1 MDCYNNESIK
11 KNKLIIKK
19 IKKVK
24 KFLMNHHIKVL
35 EIQDL
40 SKNTYTVD
48 LLEYLFKKF
57 PHKKFIWLMGR

>member
-11 KNKLIIKK
+11 KNKVDYKK
-19 IKKVK
+19 RLKKVK
-24 KFLMNHHIKVL
+24 RFLMNHHIKVL

-40 SKNTYTVD
+40 SKNIYTVD

-57 PHKKFIWLMGR
+57 PQKNLFG